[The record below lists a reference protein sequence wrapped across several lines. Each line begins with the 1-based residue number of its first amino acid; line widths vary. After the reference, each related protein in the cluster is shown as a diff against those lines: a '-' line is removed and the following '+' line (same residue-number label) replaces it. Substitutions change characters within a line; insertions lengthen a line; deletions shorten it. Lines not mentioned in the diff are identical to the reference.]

1 MAASEAMAA
10 GALSDPALRTRIVV
24 GAFLAVVA
32 LAEVAL
38 GGWSFD
44 LLVTLAVMLLF
55 REWAVMHAVP
65 RTLWMPALAVL
76 ALAGLAAARG
86 EPLVA
91 LLLLA
96 AGLLLFLGLALA
108 GRQPGKRWLSTG
120 LLYAGLPA
128 VALIWLRD
136 RPDGFA
142 LVVWTLAIVWATDI
156 LAYFSGRAIGGPKLA
171 PAISPNKTW
180 AGLLG
185 GVTAAGL
192 ASAGLGMAFG
202 WTTPPLFLALAGV
215 GLGGVAQVGD
225 LFESWLKRRAGV
237 KDSGGLLP
245 GHGGVMDRLDGLVPV
260 ACLVALGVA
269 LR

>member
-1 MAASEAMAA
+1 MAGSEAMPSR
-10 GALSDPALRTRIVV
+10 ALADPALKTRVVV

-55 REWAVMHAVP
+55 REWAMMHAVP
-65 RTLWMPALAVL
+65 GRLWMPALGLL
-76 ALAGLAAARG
+76 ALVGLAAALG

-96 AGLLLFLGLALA
+96 AGILLFLGLALL

-120 LLYAGLPA
+120 LAYAGLPA
-128 VALIWLRD
+128 VALIWLRGE
-136 RPDGFA
+136 PQGFA
-142 LVVWTLAIVWATDI
+142 LVMWTLAIVWSTDI
-156 LAYFSGRAIGGPKLA
+156 LAYFTGRAIGGPKLA

-180 AGLLG
+180 AGL
-185 GVTAAGL
+185 A
-192 ASAGLGMAFG
+192 
-202 WTTPPLFLALAGV
+202 
-215 GLGGVAQVGD
+215 GGVAAAALASSLVAAAAGWGQVPAFAAIGAALGVVAQLGD

-237 KDSGGLLP
+237 KDSGRLLP
-245 GHGGVMDRLDGLVPV
+245 GHGGVMDRVDGLVPV